1 MFHFQPLNQKKC
13 VLLVK
18 QRYIQQFI
26 LMLLFFQLQRHF
38 YQVLGSWYTT
48 LLQNPSG
55 SQKWGMCE
63 NVKLIFV
70 SFKLGFKSIV
80 SYQLVFRVSKLICF
94 MTLLT
99 TSRIFLQVIYFIIHV
114 IKYFSNKASV
124 HQQLFFSSIYY
135 LWFSTDLWLCD
146 CKEWSTPDH
155 WFCRQWTTSV
165 GYWIHWQFGKSV
177 LNFILSYILLF
188 WHHMLFAVWIQFN
201 SNFKVFK
208 KCLSKNS

>member
-1 MFHFQPLNQKKC
+1 MYFLNDYNMFHFQPLNHEKC

-114 IKYFSNKASV
+114 IKNFSNKASV
-124 HQQLFFSSIYY
+124 QQQLLFLKHLLFVILDRSM
-135 LWFSTDLWLCD
+135 TLWL
-146 CKEWSTPDH
+146 
-155 WFCRQWTTSV
+155 
-165 GYWIHWQFGKSV
+165 
-177 LNFILSYILLF
+177 
-188 WHHMLFAVWIQFN
+188 
-201 SNFKVFK
+201 
-208 KCLSKNS
+208 